1 MRSLFNP
8 AVALMSRFNFGLKFA
23 ISGLVDIALL
33 IYVGLLEVSNQHDR
47 ASQLWSELAAASL
60 MTLVVD
66 WNRVLIERRRIAVLS
81 DCFKVMN
88 MAFGTAALCLKLPY
102 KHPETCVPIGFAG
115 FVGPAA
121 QYPR

>member
-88 MAFGTAALCLKLPY
+88 MAFGTAALCLIQPLP
-102 KHPETCVPIGFAG
+102 
-115 FVGPAA
+115 
-121 QYPR
+121 